1 MSTTIGFVVYPVS
14 NMQNSVTFYRDVV
27 GLGEPH
33 KQSDNWI
40 EFFLGDSALA
50 LTDQGEMV
58 GALPGSQF
66 SIGFEVDDI
75 DATVARLKEHG
86 AKIETEFEGPNC
98 KAAFVHDLDGNRFAI
113 HRLKSKA

>member
-1 MSTTIGFVVYPVS
+1 MATTIGFVVYPVT
-14 NMQNSVTFYRDVV
+14 NMQQAVTFYRDVV
-27 GLGEPH
+27 GLGEPE
-33 KQSDNWI
+33 KQSDHWF
-40 EFFLGDSALA
+40 EFLLGDSALA

-66 SIGFEVDDI
+66 SIGFEVDDL

-98 KAAFVHDLDGNRFAI
+98 NAAFVHDLDGNRFAV
-113 HRLKSKA
+113 HRLKAKT